1 MIVRYPPQ
9 YPDEVP
15 NIRFVDGENILE
27 DDLIDLTQMIY
38 AWLVISIYCL
48 GQSSRVCGNG
58 NDLQH
63 YGNCQGLAHRQK
75 CPQS

>member
-38 AWLVISIYCL
+38 AWLVISI
-48 GQSSRVCGNG
+48 
-58 NDLQH
+58 
-63 YGNCQGLAHRQK
+63 
-75 CPQS
+75 